1 MYLCDAI
8 EGAHFADPQ
17 EQGFEEAEQEQVFVE
32 SKWSLIIF
40 RSQ

>member
-8 EGAHFADPQ
+8 EGAQLEDSQ
-17 EQGFEEAEQEQVFVE
+17 EQGFEEAEQQQDFEE